1 MTDQNTSELFAGTMP
16 VSEKHGFDTVKLN
29 DYLAEHLENFSG
41 PITAEE
47 FKGGQSNP
55 TYLIKTST
63 DSYVLRRKPP
73 GLLLKSAH
81 AVDREYKVIKAL
93 NMTDVPVPIA
103 YLHCEDESVIGTEFF
118 LMSFVEGT
126 VFWEP
131 HIPEAKDNKQRSD
144 IYKSLSETI
153 YKLHNVKPSDIGL
166 EDYGRPGNYVAR
178 QVSRW
183 SKQYVASETE
193 TIEAMNNL
201 MEWLPENLPTEKPLC
216 LVHGDFS
223 LTNVIID
230 NESDQVAS
238 ILDWELSTLGDPM
251 ADFSYHCLQY
261 KLNPILSDVAQ
272 CKNLG
277 IPNEKE
283 YLKLYADKVDYYIDS
298 EWDLYMSFN
307 LFKLAGISQGIM
319 GRVRDGTAAGV
330 NAEETGM
337 RARLLAESAWDL
349 VKDRT

>member
-1 MTDQNTSELFAGTMP
+1 
-16 VSEKHGFDTVKLN
+16 
-29 DYLAEHLENFSG
+29 
-41 PITAEE
+41 
-47 FKGGQSNP
+47 
-55 TYLIKTST
+55 
-63 DSYVLRRKPP
+63 
-73 GLLLKSAH
+73 
-81 AVDREYKVIKAL
+81 
-93 NMTDVPVPIA
+93 MTDVPVPNA

-261 KLNPILSDVAQ
+261 KLNPILSDAAQ

-277 IPNEKE
+277 IPTEKE

-307 LFKLAGISQGIM
+307 LFKLAGISQGII

>member
-16 VSEKHGFDTVKLN
+16 VSEKHGFDTKKLN
-29 DYLAEHLENFSG
+29 DYLDEYLENFSG
-41 PITAEE
+41 PITVEE

-261 KLNPILSDVAQ
+261 KLNPILSDTAQ
-272 CKNLG
+272 CKKLG
-277 IPNEKE
+277 IPTEME